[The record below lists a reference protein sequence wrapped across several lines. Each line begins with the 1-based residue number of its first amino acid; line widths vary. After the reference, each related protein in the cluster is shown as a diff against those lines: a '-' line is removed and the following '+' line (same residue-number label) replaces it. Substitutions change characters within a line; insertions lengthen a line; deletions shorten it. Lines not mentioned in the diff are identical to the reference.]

1 VWQARERTIYT
12 DGRAHPPD
20 YAAHT
25 WQGFSTAN
33 WDGPMLSVTTSHL
46 KVGYIRRNGVARSD
60 RARVTEHVIRHG
72 NYLTIVSIVT
82 APVYLTEPFIRSS
95 DYLLD

>member
-1 VWQARERTIYT
+1 
-12 DGRAHPPD
+12 
-20 YAAHT
+20 
-25 WQGFSTAN
+25 
-33 WDGPMLSVTTSHL
+33 M
-46 KVGYIRRNGVARSD
+46 GYIRRNGVARSD